1 MGYTIR
7 YFTTS
12 PLGSL
17 IPVQAQMI
25 QAEFEVHPAGTNQ
38 LDIFYHPDR
47 GPLTVDLTDSTQA
60 TTQREIAQF
69 IEAVTERGGPERDT
83 VLSVLVQTQALVAIG
98 VPDGLQEVNADAL
111 PIVLEIIAN
120 LGDGL
125 FHVQG
130 EGFYAGN
137 NLIFEL

>member
-17 IPVQAQMI
+17 VPLQAQMI

-47 GPLTVDLTDSTQA
+47 GPFTVDLTDSTHLA
-60 TTQREIAQF
+60 TQREIASF
-69 IEAVTERGGPERDT
+69 IEAVTERGGSKRDT
-83 VLSVLVQTQALVAIG
+83 VLSVLVQTRALVVIG
-98 VPDGLQEVNADAL
+98 VPDDLHEVNADAL
-111 PIVLEIIAN
+111 SITLEIIAN

-137 NLIFEL
+137 DLIFEL